1 MMPRNASYPFYNMPD
16 ENYFGEFRELS
27 NSIGHYEDENKAK
40 EKNPNNPD
48 IKKTDDAFNEFSVFP
63 KY

>member
-1 MMPRNASYPFYNMPD
+1 MLPKNSSYPFYNMPD

-27 NSIGHYEDENKAK
+27 NSIGHYEDEKKDTKKKHNEADT
-40 EKNPNNPD
+40 E
-48 IKKTDDAFNEFSVFP
+48 KTDDAFNEFSTFP